1 MKSVGITYRE
11 TCWIRN
17 NIIIFVESST
27 TVFTT
32 YKENLFGLITVSKK
46 ILMNVKACS
55 TDSSVLHH

>member
-27 TVFTT
+27 TVCLTIH
-32 YKENLFGLITVSKK
+32 NLQQRLAYREKK
-46 ILMNVKACS
+46 NPYEC
-55 TDSSVLHH
+55 